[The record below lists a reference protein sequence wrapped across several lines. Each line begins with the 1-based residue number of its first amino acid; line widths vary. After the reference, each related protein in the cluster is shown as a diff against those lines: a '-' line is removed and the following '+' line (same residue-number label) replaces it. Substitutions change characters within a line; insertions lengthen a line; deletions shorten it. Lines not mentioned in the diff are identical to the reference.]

1 MSDIVL
7 SMLLRRVLGLVIVV
21 PRLAWRPCPRLKGTG
36 GGPVGDAG
44 DAGVL
49 GPEVLT
55 GVTEPVEI
63 ACSRA
68 CATPA
73 AGGGVAGEPSGDAGP
88 EDRIALPSSD
98 SASYRS
104 GGRRSFSISD
114 LRLGKNVRGS
124 NNCERRPLTRPR
136 NQ

>member
-21 PRLAWRPCPRLKGTG
+21 PRLAWRPCPRLKDTG

-44 DAGVL
+44 EPGVL
-49 GPEVLT
+49 GPDVLE
-55 GVTEPVEI
+55 GVMEPVEI

-73 AGGGVAGEPSGDAGP
+73 GGGGDAGEPSGDAGP
-88 EDRIALPSSD
+88 DDRIALPSSD
-98 SASYRS
+98 SAS
-104 GGRRSFSISD
+104 
-114 LRLGKNVRGS
+114 
-124 NNCERRPLTRPR
+124 
-136 NQ
+136 